1 MSSKPPHIYLA
12 SQSPRRKE
20 LLQQIGV
27 KFEQISVDVD
37 ETAADGEDPDS
48 YVVRVAGDKA
58 RAGWQFVEQQG
69 LRPLPVLGADTAVIF
84 GQQIMGKPR
93 DRSHG
98 LAMLSELSGQTH
110 QVMSAVCF
118 CWQGRQWCLLNT
130 TEVTFRT
137 ISPAELQQYW
147 DTGEPIGKAG
157 AYAIQGRA
165 AVFVERLKGSYSAVV
180 GLPLLETHQLLNEI
194 NQTPYYE

>member
-1 MSSKPPHIYLA
+1 MSSKAPFIYLA

-37 ETAADGEDPDS
+37 ETAADGEDPES
-48 YVVRVAGDKA
+48 YVVRVAGEKA
-58 RAGWQFVEQQG
+58 KAGWQLVEQQG
-69 LRPLPVLGADTAVIF
+69 LRPLPVLGADTAVIL

-118 CWQGRQWCLLNT
+118 HSHGRQWCLLNT

-137 ISPAELQQYW
+137 ISPTELQQYW